1 MDAIIRFLQDTGFYL
16 FSQDGN
22 WRCLIMLGI
31 ACVLLYLGIVKKF
44 EPLLLVP
51 IAFGMLI
58 TNLPGANMFH
68 EIFFAGGHIHWDL
81 IGGQPVTAS
90 LLADLHSQGVAE
102 NVLAP
107 YIQQL
112 MTAAQTTFSPEM
124 VEQAIAAVTE
134 EAGAAITALEA
145 QLQALVQAEQAAA
158 YYGMT
163 LSDITITPGLVD
175 ILYLGGKLGIYPC
188 LIFMGVG
195 AMTDFGPLIAN
206 PKSLLLGAAAQ
217 LGIFITFVGCRLMG
231 FTGPESSAIGIIG
244 GADGPTAIFVTVLLA
259 PALLGPIAV
268 AAYSYMALV
277 PVIQPPIM
285 KLLTTEKERQIV
297 MKPLREVSKKEK
309 IIFPI
314 VVTIFVALLVPS
326 AAPLIACL
334 MLGNLFKECGVTE
347 RLSKTVQNELINI
360 VTIFLGVS
368 VGATATGTT
377 FLSLQTIKIML
388 MGVVAF
394 SFGTAGGVLLAKF
407 MNLFLKEKINPLI
420 GSAGVSAVPMA
431 ARVSQMVGQKYNP
444 GNFLL
449 MHAMGPNVAGVIG
462 SAIAAGVL
470 ISLYG

>member
-1 MDAIIRFLQDTGFYL
+1 MIKRLRKRFIRIATLAVTGVMLVLCIALNTANFLSVRAEQ
-16 FSQDGN
+16 Q
-22 WRCLIMLGI
+22 RMLDMICDNQG
-31 ACVLLYLGIVKKF
+31 
-44 EPLLLVP
+44 
-51 IAFGMLI
+51 
-58 TNLPGANMFH
+58 TLPSAPPG
-68 EIFFAGGHIHWDL
+68 
-81 IGGQPVTAS
+81 GGQQPGGGR
-90 LLADLHSQGVAE
+90 ADGSFTPE
-102 NVLAP
+102 TPFSTRYFVLRYNDEGTLVHTDFAH
-107 YIQQL
+107 
-112 MTAAQTTFSPEM
+112 
-124 VEQAIAAVTE
+124 IAAVTE

-175 ILYLGGKLGIYPC
+175 ILYLGVKLGIYPC

-217 LGIFITFVGCRLMG
+217 LGIFITFVGCRFMG

-368 VGATATGTT
+368 VGATATGAT
-377 FLSLQTIKIML
+377 FLSLQTIKIMA

>member
-175 ILYLGGKLGIYPC
+175 ILYLGVKLGIYPC

-431 ARVSQMVGQKYNP
+431 ARVSQKEGQEANP

-470 ISLYG
+470 ISLFG

>member
-31 ACVLLYLGIVKKF
+31 ACVLLYQGIVKKF

-175 ILYLGGKLGIYPC
+175 ILYLGVKLGIYPC

-470 ISLYG
+470 ISLFG